1 MPGTAAKA
9 VPPWGS
15 ALGFQKSST
24 CSLCCPGDPVLEEPG
39 RPLTQPVTLSRAVCD
54 RLSLVHHI
62 TSPKAVSAPWRRLQL
77 LPSCFPWSFSL
88 HPCLNLRCRSCLLS
102 LAAAPGTVWWP
113 QPCSSCLGVQCG
125 AAQRQEM
132 CQVPRNLQTSILP
145 VSVEQQ
151 ISVVS
156 NYR

>member
-1 MPGTAAKA
+1 MTFPGATTVSQLHRALLWFWSGSHLRGLRCHTTASRRASQVLWQVGMPGTAAKA
-9 VPPWGS
+9 VPPWGG

-88 HPCLNLRCRSCLLS
+88 HLCLNLRCRSCLLS
-102 LAAAPGTVWWP
+102 LAAAPGTVW
-113 QPCSSCLGVQCG
+113 
-125 AAQRQEM
+125 
-132 CQVPRNLQTSILP
+132 
-145 VSVEQQ
+145 
-151 ISVVS
+151 
-156 NYR
+156 